1 MAEQSLEDILNAF
14 VEEAEAVSTAMSVE
28 DKAKVTKAG
37 ADVFAKEVEAEYK
50 ANHYRHRVTGEDPH
64 LADSVI
70 VQNSNVDGMKNG
82 NSTVGFSKDKAYI
95 ANFIENGTKR
105 PMYTSKGRKYKRG
118 RQVAINGDHTIENL
132 RNNPEVMSKV
142 VEAQA
147 EAYKKI
153 IDKRNKQ

>member
-1 MAEQSLEDILNAF
+1 MALDSLEDILNAF
-14 VEEAEAVSTAMSVE
+14 VEEAEAVSTAMTVE

-50 ANHYRHRVTGEDPH
+50 ANHYRHRETGEDPH

-70 VQNSNVDGMKNG
+70 TQNSNVDGMKNG
-82 NSTVGFSKDKAYI
+82 SSTVGFDPVKAHI
-95 ANFIENGTKR
+95 ANFIENGTR
-105 PMYTSKGRKYKRG
+105 FPMYTSKGRKYKHG
-118 RQVAINGDHTIENL
+118 GQIAVNGDHAIDDL

-147 EAYKKI
+147 QAYKKI
-153 IDKRNKQ
+153 IDRRNK